1 MAGSHVASTC
11 WPASFEKPADGKFSN
26 VTLFSLENDGG
37 KRSSVNVFRHVFLL
51 WLAVDLMRIDGE
63 GAENEMRGG
72 SAEKFS
78 EFRVAAANLP
88 NYFEFNFPYRDFQR
102 LTIGGEVLF
111 VLSRRE
117 QAWLSITAWFISEDV
132 SRIYPLAAINSER
145 FSADPTFK
153 S

>member
-1 MAGSHVASTC
+1 MTRRR
-11 WPASFEKPADGKFSN
+11 PNADRRRR
-26 VTLFSLENDGG
+26 GG
-37 KRSSVNVFRHVFLL
+37 ER
-51 WLAVDLMRIDGE
+51 DE
-63 GAENEMRGG
+63 GG

-117 QAWLSITAWFISEDV
+117 QA
-132 SRIYPLAAINSER
+132 
-145 FSADPTFK
+145 
-153 S
+153 